1 MGEGKWRVEFNS
13 VEAIMGME
21 WHVYEGSNTVQTVW
35 GLVDLA
41 PRVYSSDAKGL
52 SNPSYNHSSGT

>member
-21 WHVYEGSNTVQTVW
+21 WHVYEDSKAIETRFGEC
-35 GLVDLA
+35 
-41 PRVYSSDAKGL
+41 
-52 SNPSYNHSSGT
+52 

>member
-21 WHVYEGSNTVQTVW
+21 WHVYEGSNAVQTVW
-35 GLVDLA
+35 G
-41 PRVYSSDAKGL
+41 PC
-52 SNPSYNHSSGT
+52 